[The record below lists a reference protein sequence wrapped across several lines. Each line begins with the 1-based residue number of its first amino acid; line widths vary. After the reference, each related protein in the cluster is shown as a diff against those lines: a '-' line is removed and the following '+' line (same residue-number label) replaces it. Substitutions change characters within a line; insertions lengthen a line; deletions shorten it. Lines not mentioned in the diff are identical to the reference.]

1 MRSQLLIHFLFAKLN
16 GKLSTEFFHSCTG
29 IKRPQEPLWL
39 LAATLEVP
47 VISGRLMEVDHKL
60 A

>member
-16 GKLSTEFFHSCTG
+16 EKLSTEFFHSRTS

-39 LAATLEVP
+39 LTATLEVP

-60 A
+60 T